1 MFSMKPVAGGPTGLP
16 ITYTDVVE
24 VPASTEELFGVL
36 AEIGSW
42 DRWFTGMRRVRID
55 GPASGVGALRTVWV
69 GATSVQERFDVW
81 EENTRLVL
89 TMTKSNLPGLRSM
102 AEEWRIEPNGESAS
116 TLTITVGIAP
126 RLALAP
132 QRALVRAGA
141 HGATKGGANI
151 VSMFAL
157 G

>member
-16 ITYTDVVE
+16 ITYSDVVE
-24 VPASTEELFGVL
+24 VPAPAAALFGVL
-36 AEIGSW
+36 SEIGSW

-55 GPASGVGALRTVWV
+55 GAASGVGALRTVWV

-126 RLALAP
+126 TLALVP
-132 QRALVRAGA
+132 LRALVRAGA

-151 VSMFAL
+151 VSLFAR